1 MISMFDRET
10 QVVDCRQGMG
20 LGRGGGLAQR
30 GTLSETGRPDVIAV
44 AMSPGRRHITKPIC
58 ELTYGMRREE
68 IQVSVLVLNSGSG
81 IPDAAMK
88 SGSFGITPEEIA
100 QISRHKLA
108 VIHVGNIRDH
118 VVKKVRGILKEAEI
132 PAIVVCQTSV
142 DFEDLARAGV
152 MTRLVR
158 PKDDEIQTKGKIME
172 IVTGVTRG
180 ETCPRDKLNELVRS
194 VKTTMRSIDINKGV

>member
-1 MISMFDRET
+1 VIDLFDRET
-10 QVVDCRQGMG
+10 QVVDCRHGMG

-81 IPDAAMK
+81 IPDTPMR

-108 VIHVGNIRDH
+108 VIHTGNIRDH
-118 VVKKVRGILKEAEI
+118 VVKKVREILKEADT
-132 PAIVVCQTSV
+132 PAIIVCQANI
-142 DFEDLARAGV
+142 DFEDLARVGIK
-152 MTRLVR
+152 TRIVK
-158 PKDDEIQTKGKIME
+158 PKSSEIQAKGKVMD
-172 IVTGVTRG
+172 IVSGVTRC
-180 ETCPRDKLNELVRS
+180 ESCSRDKLNELVKA
-194 VKTTMRSIDINKGV
+194 VKTTMRSIDN

>member
-1 MISMFDRET
+1 VIDLFDRET
-10 QVVDCRQGMG
+10 QVVDCRHGMG

-81 IPDAAMK
+81 IPDTPMR

-108 VIHVGNIRDH
+108 VIHTGNIRDH
-118 VVKKVRGILKEAEI
+118 VVKKVREILKEVDT
-132 PAIVVCQTSV
+132 PAIIVCQANI
-142 DFEDLARAGV
+142 DFEDLARVGIR
-152 MTRLVR
+152 TRTVK
-158 PKDDEIQTKGKIME
+158 PKSSEIQAKGKVMD
-172 IVTGVTRG
+172 IVSGVTRG
-180 ETCPRDKLNELVRS
+180 ESCSRDKLNELVKA
-194 VKTTMRSIDINKGV
+194 VKTTMRSIDN

>member
-1 MISMFDRET
+1 MIDLFDRET
-10 QVVDCRQGMG
+10 QVVDCRHGMG

-81 IPDAAMK
+81 IPDTPMR

-108 VIHVGNIRDH
+108 VIHTGNIRDH
-118 VVKKVRGILKEAEI
+118 VVKKVREILKEADT
-132 PAIVVCQTSV
+132 PAIIVCQANI
-142 DFEDLARAGV
+142 DFEDFARVGIK
-152 MTRLVR
+152 TRIVK
-158 PKDDEIQTKGKIME
+158 PKGSEIQTKGKVMD
-172 IVTGVTRG
+172 IVSGVTRG
-180 ETCPRDKLNELVRS
+180 ESCSRDKLNELVKA
-194 VKTTMRSIDINKGV
+194 VKTTMRSIDN